1 MTTDY
6 WTAAFTIVVGGI
18 QVDFTELPEQQ
29 RIQILRKLF
38 AGETSGTLE
47 KPERLEFG
55 KAVS

>member
-29 RIQILRKLF
+29 RIQILRNLF
-38 AGETSGTLE
+38 TGETNGTFE
-47 KPERLEFG
+47 NPERLEYG